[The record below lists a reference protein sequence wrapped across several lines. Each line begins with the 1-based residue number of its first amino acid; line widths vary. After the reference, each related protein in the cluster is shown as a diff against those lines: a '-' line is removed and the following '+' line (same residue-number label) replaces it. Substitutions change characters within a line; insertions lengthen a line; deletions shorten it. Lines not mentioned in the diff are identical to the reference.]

1 MPPICLHL
9 PILPGDLGKEAERF
23 TQQTARCQS
32 LLSAEYR
39 DHPCSL
45 PPGIFYFL
53 GGLGGY
59 ESTVPK
65 RQERE
70 RCGELNFQSQYPQ
83 QITLAK
89 TLK

>member
-1 MPPICLHL
+1 MPPIRLHL
-9 PILPGDLGKEAERF
+9 PVLPGDLGKEAEPDVNHF
-23 TQQTARCQS
+23 CQQNTGTVHNICPLAS
-32 LLSAEYR
+32 FIL
-39 DHPCSL
+39 
-45 PPGIFYFL
+45 G

-89 TLK
+89 RLK